1 MVLLAA
7 ENLFLELEF
16 RGDLDQ
22 TWSGCAYDLS
32 EMGIII
38 HFTVHRRG
46 AIKLCMI
53 EYVKCLNPELKR
65 FRLGYSQ
72 QFGQRHVKVVDPR
85 AIEKSSRKIS

>member
-72 QFGQRHVKVVDPR
+72 PFGQRHVKV
-85 AIEKSSRKIS
+85 INSGTMEKSSGHVS